1 MSSVV
6 STMRRGGASAVL
18 VLCAVLGLTLA
29 VPGMAL
35 AQPYS
40 PAGAPSLS
48 TGSPAPGGAVEVAG
62 GGFRSGSRV
71 RVVIFSDPVVLGTA
85 RANAAGEVAID
96 VTVPESFAAGSEHRI
111 ELQGVGPDGE
121 VRVLSRRI
129 TLAGGDRGVLPF
141 TGAAYFV
148 PALGLA
154 GLLLVV
160 GGVVVA
166 TNRARRGGSAD

>member
-1 MSSVV
+1 MSSLV
-6 STMRRGGASAVL
+6 STMRRSGTSAVL
-18 VLCAVLGLTLA
+18 ALCAVLGLTLA

-40 PAGAPSLS
+40 PAGAPALS

-96 VTVPESFAAGSEHRI
+96 VNIPESFAAGSEHRI

-160 GGVVVA
+160 GGVIVA
-166 TNRARRGGSAD
+166 TNRVRRGDSAD